1 MIEDK
6 RTEFVGIGETIPVVE
21 ERLEVQRRRRESGT
35 VRVRV
40 VPHEEHHSVDE
51 PVLHDEVNVTRV
63 PVERWVDAPERER
76 WEDGT
81 IIVPVHREVLV
92 VERRLQVFEEL
103 HITPQHRQERQRED
117 ITLRSE
123 EAVIEREEVRLDRR
137 RLR

>member
-1 MIEDK
+1 MIEQPKDK
-6 RTEFVGIGETIPVVE
+6 RTETGIEETIPVVA

-81 IIVPVHREVLV
+81 IIVPLHREVLV

-103 HITPQHRQERQRED
+103 HITPQGRQVRQRED

-123 EAVIEREEVRLDRR
+123 EAVIEREEIPS
-137 RLR
+137 